1 MINLPKCFLPIFFV
15 FAALP
20 GLAQD
25 VDYDQIIPPEGPDSL
40 KIEERLVQLAWRNS
54 PEASRVERQVAI
66 SGKRINLAKT
76 AWMNQIVVTGNLNE
90 LSINQLR
97 GKTDPNIPQTLFPR
111 YNFGVNV
118 PLGIFS
124 QQANNLAIARE
135 EKGAAEDEVNR
146 LKLDIRAQVLN
157 RYRVYL
163 IRKES
168 MEIQREILQEVTV
181 RFKGVQLLFREGKA
195 KFEEYDQATQAYN
208 SERLRK
214 VSVEGDL
221 ALAKIELER
230 LIGLRLEQVI
240 R

>member
-1 MINLPKCFLPIFFV
+1 MIKLPRYFLPIFFV
-15 FAALP
+15 FAALS

-54 PEASRVERQVAI
+54 PEANRGERFIVVA
-66 SGKRINLAKT
+66 GKQIKLAKNT
-76 AWMNQIVVTGNLNE
+76 WLNNIAASGNLNQFVVE
-90 LSINQLR
+90 NALGSQS
-97 GKTDPNIPQTLFPR
+97 NIPNLFPL
-111 YNFGVNV
+111 YNFGVNIPFGV
-118 PLGIFS
+118 FS
-124 QQANNLAIARE
+124 QRRNSVAIAKE
-135 EKGAAEDEVNR
+135 QKAIAEDDVNR
-146 LKLDIRAQVLN
+146 LKLDIRAQVLS

-214 VSVEGDL
+214 VSVEGEL

-240 R
+240 K